1 MRKRHAFTLIEL
13 LIVVAIIAILA
24 AIALPNFLEA
34 QTRAKVAR
42 AQSDLRSLITGLE
55 AYRVDF
61 NRYPPATGVG
71 IHYQWPYSN
80 PMNQRLIPLT
90 TPIAFLTSVPED
102 PFEPNRVINN
112 SDPHPYVTYDYVD
125 APGNFNGSTVTS
137 GSVWRLMSA
146 GPDRLMAWGGREA
159 GATEINAAGVDYD
172 PTNGTL
178 STGELVR
185 VGPIQMPTGNGGSP
199 SDLSNP
205 QRPGILRVPTYR
217 EQW

>member
-1 MRKRHAFTLIEL
+1 MRPRAFTLIEL
-13 LIVVAIIAILA
+13 LIVVTIIAILA

-42 AQSDLRSLITGLE
+42 AQSDLRTVVTALE

-71 IHYQWPYSN
+71 IYYQQPYSN
-80 PMNQRLIPLT
+80 PMNQRLITLT
-90 TPIAFLTSVPED
+90 TPVAYISSVPED
-102 PFEPNRVINN
+102 PFTPNRIIDNN
-112 SDPHPYVTYDYVD
+112 DPHPYVTYDYVD
-125 APGNFNGSTVTS
+125 SPGNVYGSSVTS

-159 GATEINAAGVDYD
+159 SATAINDAGVDYD

-185 VGPIQMPTGNGGSP
+185 VGAIQTPTGNGGSP
-199 SDLSNP
+199 ADLTNP
-205 QRPGILRVPTYR
+205 ERPGILRVPSYR
-217 EQW
+217 EQYR